1 MAQMNLITKQKQA
14 HKYRKQTYGSLLF
27 LGGSLRWY
35 SIVLLSQMFASCL
48 QQGARESP
56 LSSSLISLIDNKEVN
71 SSKYRDTDFAV

>member
-35 SIVLLSQMFASCL
+35 SIVLLKLSCSDFVSGL
-48 QQGARESP
+48 QSSP
-56 LSSSLISLIDNKEVN
+56 
-71 SSKYRDTDFAV
+71 RAVFVHR